1 MLTSAVAAARDLGHK
16 LAAMRQTWARLLL
29 SIALEDIAEKI
40 SVNEAKRRQTLL
52 AEATIDTALRIVRD
66 DLSIKHNAKIGH
78 LSLAVLALGKLGGR
92 GLDYFSDLDLI
103 LVYDDTQTVPAGV
116 THAEFYGRAVEL
128 FVTALSAMTRD
139 GNLYRV
145 DLRLRPYGSKGLSS
159 ISGAA
164 FLEYIRE
171 TAEIWEMLAFVKLRV
186 VGGDIDLGQRVERE
200 TRLVIHQRAAA
211 ADQAELLNETMRVR
225 KALEKQ
231 RLRSRRPNEIDI
243 KYGSGGMLDVYF
255 AMRYLQLRDNIPDHE
270 ENRST
275 SSPGDHP
282 ALPAEH
288 GRHRHQDGPGVHA
301 GKRLLR
307 ERSGWR
313 TRQPAL

>member
-1 MLTSAVAAARDLGHK
+1 
-16 LAAMRQTWARLLL
+16 
-29 SIALEDIAEKI
+29 
-40 SVNEAKRRQTLL
+40 
-52 AEATIDTALRIVRD
+52 
-66 DLSIKHNAKIGH
+66 
-78 LSLAVLALGKLGGR
+78 
-92 GLDYFSDLDLI
+92 
-103 LVYDDTQTVPAGV
+103 
-116 THAEFYGRAVEL
+116 
-128 FVTALSAMTRD
+128 MTRD

-186 VGGDIDLGQRVERE
+186 VGGDIDLGQRVESE

-275 SSPGDHP
+275 SYMLGELKNKGSLTEDTYRELKDGYQFLSMLDHTLRLTVGRTTR
-282 ALPAEH
+282 LP
-288 GRHRHQDGPGVHA
+288 
-301 GKRLLR
+301 L
-307 ERSGWR
+307 SN
-313 TRQPAL
+313 QPALDVISKRMSFSSTSDMLESLTLHRLAIRSAFDSILS